1 MKARVK
7 WTEGNQYIGEADD
20 SHIVIMEASTFKTSA
35 GPSPMEMLLMG
46 MGACASSDVVSI
58 LLKMRQNVDDVTV
71 EMEASRADSI
81 PRVFTNIHVAFTVTG
96 RSVSLS
102 KAKEAERLSGEIYCS
117 APRILEKSAQITF
130 ETKVIEAP

>member
-7 WTEGNQYIGEADD
+7 WTEGNQFIGEADD

-46 MGACASSDVVSI
+46 MGACAFSDVVSI

-81 PRVFTNIHVAFTVTG
+81 PRVVTNTHVAFTVTG
-96 RSVSLS
+96 KSVSLS
-102 KAKEAERLSGEIYCS
+102 KAKE
-117 APRILEKSAQITF
+117 P
-130 ETKVIEAP
+130 

>member
-1 MKARVK
+1 MKAHVK
-7 WTEGNQYIGEADD
+7 WIEGDLFMAQAD
-20 SHIVIMEASTFKTSA
+20 SGHAIIMEASASKTNA
-35 GPSPMEMLLMG
+35 GPSPLEMLLMG

-96 RSVSLS
+96 KSVSLS
-102 KAKEAERLSGEIYCS
+102 KAKEAVKLSGEIYCS
-117 APRILEKSAQITF
+117 ASRMLEKSAKITF